1 MDILK
6 NKHHLKLTV
15 TASPHIVSEAST
27 SRIMCLVAIAL
38 LPALAASTYFFG
50 PRVLGLTAVCVI
62 TSVGLEYLFNVILKR
77 PQTVGDYSACVTG
90 MLIAFNL
97 PSNFPYTMAI
107 VGCVVA
113 IIVVKQ
119 LFGGIGQNI
128 VNPAIAARVV
138 LLVSFPVQMTT
149 WPMPIPIA
157 HSATPV
163 VDGLSGPTPLTLWK
177 QGEAVPSNWD
187 LFLGN
192 IGGSMAEISA
202 LALLIGFG
210 FLIYKRVVTPIIPI
224 GFVGTVLIFALLTGE
239 DPLFHILAG
248 GLILGAC
255 FMATDYVTSP
265 TLPVGQ
271 LIFGIG
277 CGLITMIIRLYG
289 NFPEGVSFAILIM
302 NILTP
307 QIDNLSNYLMIR
319 NYERRGQ

>member
-1 MDILK
+1 MNILK

-15 TASPHIVSEAST
+15 TASPHIVSEATT
-27 SRIMCLVAIAL
+27 SRIMCLVAISL
-38 LPALAASTYFFG
+38 LPALGASTYFFG
-50 PRVLGLTAVCVI
+50 FRVLSLTAVCVI
-62 TSVGLEYLFNVILKR
+62 TCVALEFLFNLLLKR

-97 PSNFPYTMAI
+97 PSNFPFTMAV
-107 VGCVVA
+107 VGCIVA
-113 IIVVKQ
+113 ILVVKQ

-149 WPMPIPIA
+149 WPLPLA
-157 HSATPV
+157 HQTTPV
-163 VDGLSGPTPLTLWK
+163 VEGVTGPTPLTLWK

-187 LFLGN
+187 LFIGN
-192 IGGSMAEISA
+192 VGGSMAEISA

-210 FLIYKRVVTPIIPI
+210 FLLYKRVVTPIIPV
-224 GFVGTVLIFALLTGE
+224 GFLGTVLLFALLTGE
-239 DPLFHILAG
+239 DPMFHLLAG
-248 GLILGAC
+248 GVMLGAL

-265 TLPVGQ
+265 TRPIGQ

-277 CGLITMIIRLYG
+277 CGVITMAIRLYG
-289 NFPEGVSFAILIM
+289 NFPEGVSFAILVM

-307 QIDNLSNYLMIR
+307 PIDNLANRLMVR

>member
-15 TASPHIVSEAST
+15 TASPHIVSEAT
-27 SRIMCLVAIAL
+27 TARIMGLVVLSL
-38 LPALAASTYFFG
+38 LPALGASTYFFG
-50 PRVLGLTAVCVI
+50 FRALSLTAVCVI
-62 TSVGLEYLFNVILKR
+62 TCVALEFLFNLLLKR

-113 IIVVKQ
+113 ILVVKQ

-149 WPMPIPIA
+149 WPLPRT
-157 HSATPV
+157 HQTTPLV
-163 VDGLSGPTPLTLWK
+163 EGITGPTPLTLWK
-177 QGEAVPSNWD
+177 QGESLPSNWD

-192 IGGSMAEISA
+192 VGGSMAEISA

-210 FLIYKRVVTPIIPI
+210 FLMYKRVVSPIIPA
-224 GFVGTVLIFALLTGE
+224 GFLGTVLVFSLLTGE
-239 DPLFHILAG
+239 DPMFHLLAG
-248 GLILGAC
+248 GVMLGAL

-265 TLPVGQ
+265 TLPIGQ

-277 CGLITMIIRLYG
+277 CGAITMAIRLYG
-289 NFPEGVSFAILIM
+289 NFPEGVSFAILVM

-307 QIDNLSNYLMIR
+307 PINNLANQIMVR

>member
-38 LPALAASTYFFG
+38 LPSLAASTYFFG
-50 PRVLGLTAVCVI
+50 PRALSLTAVCVI
-62 TSVGLEYLFNVILKR
+62 ASVGLEYLFNVILKR

-97 PSNFPYTMAI
+97 PSNFPYSLAMI
-107 VGCVVA
+107 GCVVA

-138 LLVSFPVQMTT
+138 LLVSYPVQMTT
-149 WPMPIPIA
+149 WPLPLPIA
-157 HSATPV
+157 QQATPA
-163 VDGLSGPTPLTLWK
+163 VDGLTGPTPLTLWK

-202 LALLIGFG
+202 LALLIGFA

-224 GFVGTVLIFALLTGE
+224 GFVGTVLIFALLAGE

-248 GLILGAC
+248 GVILGAC

-277 CGLITMIIRLYG
+277 CGLITMVIRLYG

-302 NILTP
+302 NILSP
-307 QIDNLSNYLMIR
+307 QIDNLSNLLMIR